1 MRRGLHSLGGSHR
14 GAEQTGPCDCTM
26 KTILQIALDFVD
38 LSRALRAAREVVAG
52 GADWI
57 EAGTPLIK
65 AEGLNAVRALRKEFP
80 RHTLVADMKTMDA
93 GRIEMEAAAK
103 AGANVAMVMG
113 AACDSTIAE
122 CAQAG
127 RNFGIEIGVD
137 LLGVVAFVERAQKV
151 ESLGANYVVIHTP
164 IDEQMRGADPFAR
177 LRAVAKAV
185 QIPVAVAGGINSETA
200 VNAVKAG
207 ASIVIVGG
215 AVIKSEDATKA
226 TREIKRAITTG
237 RKVKTD
243 LFKRVRGAEI
253 RALLK
258 RVTTADLSHGN
269 HNMPG
274 LEGILPIQH
283 GLKLVGP
290 AVTVRTY
297 PGDFAK
303 PVEAIDTAKE
313 GDVVVIDAGGTG
325 PAVWGELA
333 SNSAVR
339 KGIAGVVIHGAIRD
353 TAQIRA
359 LKFPAFA
366 RLVMPNCGEP
376 KGLGEIGVP
385 VVISGVRV
393 SPGDWVVGDDDGVV
407 VLPKENAGELANR
420 GIDCLEAENRIL
432 KEILSEKTT
441 LGQVLELIKWEKK

>member
-1 MRRGLHSLGGSHR
+1 
-14 GAEQTGPCDCTM
+14 M

-38 LSRALRAAREVVAG
+38 LARALRAAREAAAG
-52 GADWI
+52 GADWL

-80 RHTLVADMKTMDA
+80 RHTIVADMKTMDA
-93 GRIEMEAAAK
+93 GRIEMETAAK

-122 CAQAG
+122 CVHAG
-127 RNFGIEIGVD
+127 RNFGIEVGVD
-137 LLGVVAFVERAQKV
+137 MLGVQDFVGRARQV
-151 ESLGANYVVIHTP
+151 EKLGVNYVVIHTP

-177 LRAVAKAV
+177 VRAVSKAV
-185 QIPVAVAGGINSETA
+185 KIPVAAAGGINSETA
-200 VNAVKAG
+200 AVAVKAG

-215 AVIKSEDATKA
+215 AVIKAEDATKA
-226 TREIKRAITTG
+226 AREIKQAITTG
-237 RKVKTD
+237 RRIKTV
-243 LFKRVRGAEI
+243 LFKRVTGEAI
-253 RALLK
+253 RDILMK
-258 RVTTADLSHGN
+258 VTTADLSHGN

-274 LEGILPIQH
+274 LEGIVPIQP
-283 GLKLVGP
+283 GLKMAGP
-290 AVTVRTY
+290 AVTVRTC

-303 PVEAIDTAKE
+303 PVEAIDVAKE
-313 GDVVVIDAGGTG
+313 GDVIVVDVGGVG

-333 SNSAVR
+333 SNSARR
-339 KGIAGVVIHGAIRD
+339 KKIAGVVIHGAIRD

-359 LKFPAFA
+359 LRFPAFA

-385 VVISGVRV
+385 VVIGGVPVR
-393 SPGDWVVGDDDGVV
+393 PGDWVVGDDDGVV
-407 VLPKENAGELANR
+407 VLPRENADELANR
-420 GIDCLEAENRIL
+420 GMDCLEAENRVL
-432 KEILSEKTT
+432 KEILSQKTT

>member
-1 MRRGLHSLGGSHR
+1 
-14 GAEQTGPCDCTM
+14 
-26 KTILQIALDFVD
+26 VD
-38 LSRALRAAREVVAG
+38 LARALRAAREVVAG
-52 GADWI
+52 GADWL

-80 RHTLVADMKTMDA
+80 RHTIVADMKTMDA
-93 GRIEMEAAAK
+93 GRVEMETAAK

-122 CAQAG
+122 CVQAG
-127 RNFGIEIGVD
+127 RNFGIEVGVD
-137 LLGVVAFVERAQKV
+137 LLGVQDFVQRARQV
-151 ESLGANYVVIHTP
+151 EALGVHHVFIHTP

-177 LRAVAKAV
+177 LRAVVKAV
-185 QIPVAVAGGINSETA
+185 KIPVGVAGGINSETA
-200 VNAVKAG
+200 ADAAKAG
-207 ASIVIVGG
+207 AGIVIVGG
-215 AVIKSEDATKA
+215 AVIKSADATKA
-226 TREIKRAITTG
+226 TREIQRALATG
-237 RKVKTD
+237 RKVKTE
-243 LFKRVRGAEI
+243 LYKRVTGAGI

-258 RVTTADLSHGN
+258 KVTCADLSHAN

-274 LEGILPIQH
+274 IEGILPIQL
-283 GLKLVGP
+283 GLKMVGT

-303 PVEAIDTAKE
+303 PVEAIDTARE
-313 GDVVVIDAGGTG
+313 GDVIVIDAGGVG

-339 KGIAGVVIHGAIRD
+339 KGVAGVVIHGAIRD

-366 RLVMPNCGEP
+366 RLAMPHCGEP

-407 VLPKENAGELANR
+407 VLPKENAEELANR
-420 GIDCLEAENRIL
+420 GMDCLEAETRIL

-441 LGQVLELIKWEKK
+441 LGQVLELIKWEKR